1 MVCSAWS
8 RSHCFWRARMAL
20 THRIG
25 RMSREHR
32 PQPAVG
38 QPTEGQFE
46 RWTAAQAVE
55 VIGVL
60 VAAGNGKN
68 PRPQDRGQRMVS
80 RAGSRRSASASSAT
94 PPSEVMRPLSKAALT
109 FLRPTLGR
117 SNRRPVSSSMVGVA
131 PQWFGIALVQAT
143 KTYSKSAAYATST
156 NPLSG
161 PV

>member
-1 MVCSAWS
+1 
-8 RSHCFWRARMAL
+8 MAL

-38 QPTEGQFE
+38 QPTAGQFE

-94 PPSEVMRPLSKAALT
+94 PPSEVAPAIEGGADFLAPHAWQIEQKAGIVIHGGRGASVVWNCVGPSNQNLFQISCLRYVRQPTFRPSV
-109 FLRPTLGR
+109 
-117 SNRRPVSSSMVGVA
+117 N
-131 PQWFGIALVQAT
+131 
-143 KTYSKSAAYATST
+143 KT
-156 NPLSG
+156 G
-161 PV
+161 